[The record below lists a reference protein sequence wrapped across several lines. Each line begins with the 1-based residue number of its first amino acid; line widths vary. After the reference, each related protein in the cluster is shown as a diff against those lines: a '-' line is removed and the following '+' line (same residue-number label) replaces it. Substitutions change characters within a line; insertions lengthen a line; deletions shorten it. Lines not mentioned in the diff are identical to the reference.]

1 MRRALIILPFILLLA
16 SIAYVVFKIQ
26 KPGKLNKDLF
36 PAYKVEAVSLFK
48 QFQLIEMTAN
58 SKYKN
63 QLIEVMGNVKE
74 VKTDMDGNVTVILEA
89 ENPVFAVNC
98 TLHKSELPFANQIQ
112 KGEELSLQGIC
123 TGIFLDVQLVDC
135 TIK

>member
-1 MRRALIILPFILLLA
+1 MRRAIVIIPFILLLI
-16 SIAYVVFKIQ
+16 SIGYVVYKIQ
-26 KPGKLNKDLF
+26 KPDKLNKDLF
-36 PAYKVEAVSLFK
+36 PAYKLEAVSLFK

-74 VKTDMDGNVTVILEA
+74 VKTDIDGNVTVVLEA

-98 TLHKSELPFANQIQ
+98 ALDKSEIPFANQIQ
-112 KGEELSLQGIC
+112 KGEELILQGIC

>member
-1 MRRALIILPFILLLA
+1 MRRAIVIIPFILLLI
-16 SIAYVVFKIQ
+16 SIGYVVYKIQ
-26 KPGKLNKDLF
+26 KPDKLNKDLF

-48 QFQLIEMTAN
+48 QFQLIEITAN

-74 VKTDMDGNVTVILEA
+74 VKTDIDGNVIVILEA

-98 TLHKSELPFANQIQ
+98 TLDKREIPFVNEIQ